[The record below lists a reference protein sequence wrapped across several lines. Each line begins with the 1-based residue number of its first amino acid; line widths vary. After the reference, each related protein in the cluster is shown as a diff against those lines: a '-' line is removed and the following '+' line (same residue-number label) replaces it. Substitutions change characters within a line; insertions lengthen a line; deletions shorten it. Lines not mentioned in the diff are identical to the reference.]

1 MSIAERLLPEF
12 DREFANTR
20 KFLLLVPDDRL
31 SWKPHERSM
40 EMGRLAWHISGF
52 TDRAVS
58 VLTKTERVLSM
69 EAVAAQRTSW
79 MGKTREAIVANFDS
93 QLEQAR
99 AALAALPDAVW
110 EDRWQ
115 FKIGER
121 VMMEQSRYTAYRMV
135 VMNHQIH
142 HRAQLGVYLRLNDI
156 PVPGV
161 YGASADEA

>member
-1 MSIAERLLPEF
+1 MNIAERLLPEF
-12 DREFANTR
+12 EREFTNTR
-20 KFLLLVPDDRL
+20 KFLVLVPDDRL
-31 SWKPHERSM
+31 AWKPHDKSM

-69 EAVAAQRTSW
+69 DALAAQRTAW

-99 AALAALPDAVW
+99 AALAAVPDAAW
-110 EDRWQ
+110 EERWQ
-115 FKIGER
+115 LR
-121 VMMEQSRYTAYRMV
+121 VGDKVMVEQSRYGAYRLV
-135 VMNHQIH
+135 VMNHQVH

>member
-1 MSIAERLLPEF
+1 MSVAEMLLPEF
-12 DREFANTR
+12 EREFANTR

-31 SWKPHERSM
+31 AWKPHEKSM

-52 TDRAVS
+52 PDRAMS
-58 VLTKTERVLSM
+58 VLTKAERIVSM
-69 EAVAAQRTSW
+69 EAMAAQKTAW

-99 AALAALPDAVW
+99 GALTATPDDGW
-110 EDRWQ
+110 ETRWQ
-115 FKIGER
+115 LKFGGK
-121 VMMEQSRYTAYRMV
+121 VMMEQSRYSAYRMV

-142 HRAQLGVYLRLNDI
+142 HRAQLGVYLRLNNI